1 MKRKLHLIITMSVCL
16 FTMSQ
21 NSFSQTVNVDASA
34 AWVGYA
40 NVFDLSGTVYQ
51 FGQAWGVADLKTVID
66 VPSNI
71 LTLYPNYN
79 TYNATDTYWANGA
92 IGNKIFEA
100 NTYVE
105 NTALAGHTVTFN
117 GYCTSNTISSGYQ
130 NFAFIKALDPANGY
144 ATVVS
149 VTAPL
154 VTGQNFTIT
163 APSIPTGLIVQYGF
177 TVKGLNAN
185 PATQSTSLGNI
196 VVGPAHLNTASFA
209 AATPLKMYPNPA
221 SDRLTIEAADAIQSV
236 SVYTIVGQEV
246 LTVLPSDSV
255 SVIDVSSLES
265 GIYIVRTHSNGSVT
279 TEKFIKK

>member
-1 MKRKLHLIITMSVCL
+1 MKRKLHLIITLSVCL

-66 VPSNI
+66 VPSNT

-105 NTALAGHTVTFN
+105 NAALAGHTVIFN
-117 GYCTSNTISSGYQ
+117 GHCNSNTISSGYQ

-196 VVGPAHLNTASFA
+196 VVGPMQLTTASFA
-209 AATPLKMYPNPA
+209 SATPLKMYPNPA
-221 SDRLTIEAADAIQSV
+221 SDTLTIAAANAIQSV
-236 SVYTIVGQEV
+236 SIYSIVGQEV
-246 LTVLPSDSV
+246 LTVMPSTNE

-265 GIYIVRTHSNGSVT
+265 GIYIVRTQSNGTVT
-279 TEKFIKK
+279 SEKFIKK

>member
-1 MKRKLHLIITMSVCL
+1 MKRKLQLLVTLSLCL
-16 FTMSQ
+16 FAWSQ

-66 VPSNI
+66 VPSNT

-92 IGNKIFEA
+92 IGNKIFEGD
-100 NTYVE
+100 TYVE
-105 NTALAGHTVTFN
+105 NAALAGNTVTFN
-117 GYCTSNTISSGYQ
+117 GYCSSNTISSAYQ

-196 VVGPAHLNTASFA
+196 VVGPAHLNTASFDS
-209 AATPLKMYPNPA
+209 ATAFKMYPNPA
-221 SDRLTIEAADAIQSV
+221 SDKLTIESSNSIDSL
-236 SVYTIVGQEV
+236 SFYSLVGQEV
-246 LTVLPSDSV
+246 LTVFPSSAV
-255 SVIDVSSLES
+255 SVVDVSSLES
-265 GIYIVRTHSNGSVT
+265 GMYIVKTQSNGSVT
-279 TEKFIKK
+279 SEKFIKK